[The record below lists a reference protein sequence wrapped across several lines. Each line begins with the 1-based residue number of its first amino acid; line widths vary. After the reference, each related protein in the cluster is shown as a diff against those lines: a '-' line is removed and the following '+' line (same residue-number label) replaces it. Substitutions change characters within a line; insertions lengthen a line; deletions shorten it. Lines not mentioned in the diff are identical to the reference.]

1 MNTDPKLSV
10 STTGSAQSLALGQRL
25 ASVLK
30 LGDVVELVGDLGGG
44 KTTFVKGIAAGL
56 GVVQVVTSPTYNIQR
71 NYKLPAG
78 GQLEHYDL
86 YRLGDDEILLQEMRE
101 VIEAGDSIIC
111 VEWADRFSTHLT
123 DDRFVIELHVIPTKN
138 EEEREVIIRATGSDT
153 KQRLHEAADKLKE
166 VAS

>member
-1 MNTDPKLSV
+1 M
-10 STTGSAQSLALGQRL
+10 
-25 ASVLK
+25 
-30 LGDVVELVGDLGGG
+30 
-44 KTTFVKGIAAGL
+44 
-56 GVVQVVTSPTYNIQR
+56 QVVTSPTYNIQR
-71 NYKLPAG
+71 SYKLPAG

-86 YRLGDDEILLQEMRE
+86 YRLGDDEILLQEMCE

-123 DDRFVIELHVIPTKN
+123 DDRFVVELHVAGD
-138 EEEREVIIRATGSDT
+138 EEREVIIRATGADT